1 MSIYK
6 RTTKCLVVRHRSK
19 MRSNTYYVVLALGF
33 ALAAAKEASR
43 DERSVTADN
52 HPYSKLCEKQPDK
65 FICANC
71 KTLVQCVKGQ
81 AFTRHCIED
90 HFCSERAQFGGAVCY
105 PNEPV
110 NCTCVTANTFRVDPY
125 DPQRFFSCKDVGS
138 VPESYKCPDGMV
150 FDEASAQ
157 CQTASGLPPC
167 VVAGTFANPSDCTEY
182 YSCISLRS
190 GWLQKSFMCTSD
202 MMYNEQKAACE
213 DPCVYQFVCQQE
225 GRYPDLLNKQNYF
238 ECYTLGGVLRQM
250 RYSCP
255 EGYMWEIISPG
266 VGKCVED
273 HGDRDSDSAFGQCEI
288 PSDLCQ
294 AT

>member
-1 MSIYK
+1 
-6 RTTKCLVVRHRSK
+6 
-19 MRSNTYYVVLALGF
+19 MRSNTFFVVLALGL
-33 ALAAAKEASR
+33 ALVEAVEDLR
-43 DERSVTADN
+43 IERSVTADN
-52 HPYSKLCEKQPDK
+52 HPYSKLCEKKPDE

-110 NCTCVTANTFRVDPY
+110 NCTCVNANTFRVDPY
-125 DPQRFFSCKDVGS
+125 DSQKFFSCKDVGS
-138 VPESYKCPDGMV
+138 VPVSYMCPDGCY

-157 CQTASGLPPC
+157 CLTANGLPPC
-167 VVAGTFANPSDCTEY
+167 VVAGTFANPLNCSEY

-190 GWLQKSFMCTSD
+190 GWLQKSFMCTND
-202 MMYNEQKAACE
+202 LMYNEQKAACE